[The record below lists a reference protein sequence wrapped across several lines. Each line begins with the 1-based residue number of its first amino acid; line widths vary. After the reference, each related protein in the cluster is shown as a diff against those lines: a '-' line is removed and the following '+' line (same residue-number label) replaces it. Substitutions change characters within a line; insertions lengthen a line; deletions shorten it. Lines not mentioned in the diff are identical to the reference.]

1 MACNQI
7 TQCKSIHISIRTA
20 RCLNRRYGAYL
31 MQNSRYLL
39 PGTLFFLKK
48 KEKSLYRHQQMYTFV
63 SKNANFYTEK
73 HVTI

>member
-1 MACNQI
+1 MQVDTYIHTNSQVL
-7 TQCKSIHISIRTA
+7 KSKIWGLFNAKFPISSTG
-20 RCLNRRYGAYL
+20 N
-31 MQNSRYLL
+31 
-39 PGTLFFLKK
+39 PVFLKK